1 MTGPSGTARP
11 ARPAG
16 AAGVAGPAGF
26 AAAVTAAYD
35 ATGTAWARGAARVY
49 DRLAE
54 ELVGASPVPLAG
66 RLVLDV
72 GAGTGAA
79 ARAVARRGGR
89 PVRLDRSAGML
100 RAGDGRSPRLVADAT
115 ALPVADGSVD
125 GAVAAFSLNHLPSPH
140 AGLRAM
146 RRACR
151 RGSPLLA
158 AAYAAED
165 DHPAKAAVERAA
177 TEAGWRPPPWYADL
191 RTSVV
196 GQLATVDGMAVAT
209 HRAGVAGEVER
220 LDVTLDGLGPDDL
233 VAWRLGMAQLAPF
246 LATLGPSDRRRVA
259 RRARRLLGETA
270 PPLRRSLV
278 TLRAIV

>member
-1 MTGPSGTARP
+1 VGVTRP
-11 ARPAG
+11 PGAG
-16 AAGVAGPAGF
+16 AF
-26 AAAVTAAYD
+26 AAAVTEAYD

-54 ELVGASPVPLAG
+54 ALVGASPVPLAG

-100 RAGDGRSPRLVADAT
+100 RAGDGCSPRLVADAT

-125 GAVAAFSLNHLPSPH
+125 GAVAAFSLNHLPAPD

-151 RGSPLLA
+151 TGSPLLA
-158 AAYAAED
+158 SAYAADD

-177 TEAGWRPPPWYADL
+177 TEAGWRPPLWYGEL
-191 RTSVV
+191 RASVV
-196 GQLATVDGMAVAT
+196 GQLATVDGMAVAAR
-209 HRAGVAGEVER
+209 RAGVDGEVEHVH
-220 LDVTLDGLGPDDL
+220 VTLDGLGPDDL

-246 LATLGPSDRRRVA
+246 LATLGAPGRRRVA
-259 RRARRLLGETA
+259 RRARRLLGPTA
-270 PPLRRSLV
+270 PPLRRSLI